1 MLFAHDTEV
10 ALNAA
15 AALVNTLPQFH
26 GGEDRL
32 ATVDELDAFVR
43 DWGWTGSRSR
53 DWRELRDVQALRHV
67 LLSLWTEPDD
77 ERVVEQVNGLLA
89 DAGALP
95 QLVRHDEWDW
105 HLHATA
111 AEAPLATRMAVEA
124 AMAFIDLVRAG
135 ELSRREVCDAEDCAD
150 VYIDLSR
157 NRSRRYCS
165 VTCGNRKAV
174 AAYRARRAS
183 P

>member
-10 ALNAA
+10 ALAGT
-15 AALVNTLPQFH
+15 AALINTLPEIDGQ
-26 GGEDRL
+26 DQL
-32 ATVDELDAFVR
+32 ADLDALDRFVQE
-43 DWGWTGSRSR
+43 WGWTGSRTH
-53 DWRELRDVQALRHV
+53 DARELHDVQALRHE
-67 LLSLWTEPDD
+67 LLELWLEPDD
-77 ERVVEQVNGLLA
+77 EQVVGRLNHLLR

-105 HLHATA
+105 HLHATDPS
-111 AEAPLATRMAVEA
+111 APLAVRMAVET
-124 AMAFIDLVRAG
+124 AMAFVDLVRTG
-135 ELSRREVCDAEDCAD
+135 ELGRREVCGADACDG

-165 VTCGNRKAV
+165 VTCGNRMAV
-174 AAYRARRAS
+174 AAYRARKAA